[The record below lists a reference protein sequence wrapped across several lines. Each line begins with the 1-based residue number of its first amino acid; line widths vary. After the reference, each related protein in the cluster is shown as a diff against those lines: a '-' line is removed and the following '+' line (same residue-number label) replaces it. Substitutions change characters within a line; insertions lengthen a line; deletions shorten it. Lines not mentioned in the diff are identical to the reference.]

1 MNTSEPT
8 PDHAPRKDA
17 LIERIIEWSAR
28 NKFTVFM
35 LIGALL
41 AGGIY
46 CMRNTP
52 LDALPDL
59 SDAQV
64 IIFTQWEG
72 RSPNLV
78 EDQITYP
85 IVTKL
90 ISAPNVRVVRGYS
103 FFGYSFVYGVFK
115 DGTDI

>member
-1 MNTSEPT
+1 M
-8 PDHAPRKDA
+8 
-17 LIERIIEWSAR
+17 
-28 NKFTVFM
+28 VF
-35 LIGALL
+35 LL
-41 AGGIY
+41 VGSLFVGGLW
-46 CMRNTP
+46 CVRHTP

-59 SDAQV
+59 SDTQV

-90 ISAPNVRVVRGYS
+90 VAAPKVRVVRGL
-103 FFGYSFVYGVFK
+103 GGPLGP
-115 DGTDI
+115 DGKILR